1 MVRINHI
8 NIFFSF
14 GNAEYGL
21 GERASTEGDVFSF
34 GVLLL
39 EVVTGK
45 HPTDHLFQQGAG
57 LHEWVKS
64 HYPHKLEDIVDEAME
79 RYDLPRPNVAKQS
92 PKLRREVI
100 FELIK
105 LGIMCTQYTPSL
117 RPSMVDVAHEM
128 TRLKE
133 HLSNSL
139 SLFIRED
146 GPAKDEVC

>member
-1 MVRINHI
+1 M
-8 NIFFSF
+8 
-14 GNAEYGL
+14 
-21 GERASTEGDVFSF
+21 FSF

-45 HPTDHLFQQGAG
+45 RPTDLLFQQGAG

-64 HYPHKLEDIVDEAME
+64 HYPHDLMDIVNEAME
-79 RYDLPRPNVAKQS
+79 RYGLPPRPNATKSS
-92 PKLRREVI
+92 PKLQLEVI
-100 FELIK
+100 FELIE

-117 RPSMVDVAHEM
+117 RPSMIDVAHEM

-139 SLFIRED
+139 SLLIREA
-146 GPAKDEVC
+146 GPTAHEGC

>member
-1 MVRINHI
+1 MT
-8 NIFFSF
+8 
-14 GNAEYGL
+14 EYGI
-21 GERASTEGDVFSF
+21 GERPSTEGDVFSF

-45 HPTDHLFQQGAG
+45 RPTDHHFQQGSG

-64 HYPHKLEDIVDEAME
+64 HYPHNLEDIANEAMK
-79 RYDLPRPNVAKQS
+79 RYDLPRPNVAQQS
-92 PKLRREVI
+92 PKLQCQI
-100 FELIK
+100 LFELIE
-105 LGIMCTQYTPSL
+105 LGIMCTQYTPSS

-139 SLFIRED
+139 SLWIPEP
-146 GPAKDEVC
+146 GPNKHEGC